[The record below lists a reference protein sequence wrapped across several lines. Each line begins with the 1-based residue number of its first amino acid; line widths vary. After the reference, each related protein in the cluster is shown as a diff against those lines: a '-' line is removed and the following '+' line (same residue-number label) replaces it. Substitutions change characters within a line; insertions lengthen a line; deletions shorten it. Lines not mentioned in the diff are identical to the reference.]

1 MHIYQKLIFLV
12 EENPLVKDF
21 KDVEEIIGKLFGY
34 REIKEI
40 SREERK
46 ESFNFGH
53 GGRNQSYLLPT
64 QETRIYKKVTPGVPF
79 SVKITGYNLQQDAY
93 YKVEDIYF
101 FNESR
106 IEDIK
111 FIMKNKDIL

>member
-1 MHIYQKLIFLV
+1 MNPYQKLILLI

-21 KDVEEIIGKLFGY
+21 NDVEKIVRDIIGY
-34 REIKEI
+34 RDIQEF

-64 QETRIYKKVTPGVPF
+64 QETRIYKKITPGVPF

-93 YKVEDIYF
+93 YKVEDIHL

-106 IEDIK
+106 IEDLK
-111 FIMKNKDIL
+111 SVMRHKNIL